1 MKRKRDNDA
10 SVEGNIK
17 LVYHIIK
24 KCFNYK
30 ERTLKNLKLTKDDL
44 YQQGKLGLIEAS
56 QSYDESRGTKFSTYA
71 CGLIRN
77 HICNMLK
84 SSFRHNLPP
93 LLSDVPDRD
102 IIDKIELEI
111 DFERCCKRCL
121 DEDSA
126 QIVYDHIF
134 MGFTFEEIANKNSM
148 PNRMQAFRAY
158 TDSIEKIKKYIGK
171 DLYL

>member
-1 MKRKRDNDA
+1 MKRKRDNDT
-10 SVEGNIK
+10 SVEGNIR
-17 LVYHIIK
+17 LVYYITK
-24 KCFNYK
+24 RCFDYK
-30 ERTLKNLKLTKDDL
+30 ERALKNLKLTKDDL

-56 QSYDESRGTKFSTYA
+56 RSYDESRGTKFSTYA
-71 CGLIRN
+71 CDLIKN
-77 HICNMLK
+77 YICNMLK
-84 SSFRHNLPP
+84 SSFRHNLPS

-134 MGFTFEEIANKNSM
+134 MGLTFEEIANKNNM
-148 PNRMQAFRAY
+148 MNKMQAFRAY
-158 TDSIEKIKKYIGK
+158 TDSIEKIKKCIR
-171 DLYL
+171 